1 MANDVVNTEASKATA
16 TVDSSVVIFMAGA
29 AAGAIAALLFAPQT
43 GRESRSQLTE
53 YGRRTGKTIGEWANQ
68 AYAVFASDHNADS
81 VQREPE
87 RGELNNGHETELTHR
102 SHALA
107 G

>member
-1 MANDVVNTEASKATA
+1 MTNDVVNSETDKATV
-16 TVDSSVVIFMAGA
+16 TVGSSVVIFIAGA
-29 AAGAIAALLFAPQT
+29 AVGAITALLLAPQT
-43 GRESRSQLTE
+43 GRESRKQLSE
-53 YGRRTGKTIGEWANQ
+53 YGRRTGGTISEWANQ
-68 AYAVFASDHNADS
+68 AYALLASDHHTNG
-81 VQREPE
+81 VLREPE

>member
-1 MANDVVNTEASKATA
+1 MANDVVNTEDGKATV
-16 TVDSSVVIFMAGA
+16 TVGSSVVIFIAGA
-29 AAGAIAALLFAPQT
+29 AVGAITALLLAPQT
-43 GRESRSQLTE
+43 GRESRKQLTE
-53 YGRRTGKTIGEWANQ
+53 YGRRTGGTISEWANQ
-68 AYAVFASDHNADS
+68 AYALLASDHLTNG